1 MAENPHTGH
10 RRRTMEKLRRFGMG
24 IFADHE
30 ALEIL
35 LYFAVRQ
42 GDTNPVAHR
51 LLDRFGSLH
60 AVFEAPA
67 EQLCE
72 VEGVGPH
79 TADLIKTVY
88 AMVGRYQEDVRKMEA
103 HSDRLNSHERIGAY
117 FVPQLSGERDEVLL
131 AAYLDGSGRVIK
143 CEEIARGGHANVP
156 VDAYKIARNALLCG
170 AAGVAVAHNHPSG
183 PVHPSAEDIQATGR
197 LRQAL
202 GGLGIEL
209 VDHCLV
215 ARGRYT
221 SIDQYRRTEE
231 LKRRK

>member
-1 MAENPHTGH
+1 
-10 RRRTMEKLRRFGMG
+10 
-24 IFADHE
+24 
-30 ALEIL
+30 
-35 LYFAVRQ
+35 
-42 GDTNPVAHR
+42 
-51 LLDRFGSLH
+51 
-60 AVFEAPA
+60 
-67 EQLCE
+67 
-72 VEGVGPH
+72 
-79 TADLIKTVY
+79 
-88 AMVGRYQEDVRKMEA
+88 MEA

-117 FVPQLSGERDEVLL
+117 FVPQLSGERDECCSPPIWTAR
-131 AAYLDGSGRVIK
+131 AASSN
-143 CEEIARGGHANVP
+143 ARRSPAAATP
-156 VDAYKIARNALLCG
+156 MCRVDAYKIARNALLCG